1 MEVSTHS
8 TQETRKLAF
17 KVAKKIAKGDII
29 ALYGD
34 LGTGKTAFTK
44 YLAEALGFKS
54 RVQSPTFVIARRY
67 KSGNLVLN
75 HIDLYRL
82 ASKQDAE
89 DIGIEDFLRNPE
101 NITVIEW
108 PEVIEEL
115 LPRKTTRIYFKYIG
129 ENERKI
135 KIQNLH

>member
-8 TQETRKLAF
+8 AQETKRLAF
-17 KVAKKIAKGDII
+17 EIAKKITKGDVI

-34 LGTGKTAFTK
+34 LGAGKTVFTR
-44 YLAEALGFKS
+44 YLAEALGLKS

-67 KSGNLVLN
+67 KSKDLVMN

-82 ASKQDAE
+82 TSKQDAE
-89 DIGIEDFLRNPE
+89 DIGIEDFLNNPE

-108 PEVIEEL
+108 PEIIEGI
-115 LPRKTTRIYFKYIG
+115 LPQKTIRIYFEDTG
-129 ENERKI
+129 ENARKI

>member
-8 TQETRKLAF
+8 TQETKELAF
-17 KVAKKIAKGDII
+17 EIAKKIAKGDII

-34 LGTGKTAFTK
+34 LGSGKTTFARF
-44 YLAEALGFKS
+44 LVEAMGLKC

-67 KSGNLVLN
+67 KGDNLVMN
-75 HIDLYRL
+75 HVDLYRL
-82 ASKQDAE
+82 SSKKEAE
-89 DIGIEDFLRNPE
+89 DIGIEEFLNNQE

-108 PEVIEEL
+108 PEIIEDM
-115 LPRKTTRIYFKYIG
+115 LPKKTIRIYFEDAG

-135 KIQNLH
+135 KIQNLY